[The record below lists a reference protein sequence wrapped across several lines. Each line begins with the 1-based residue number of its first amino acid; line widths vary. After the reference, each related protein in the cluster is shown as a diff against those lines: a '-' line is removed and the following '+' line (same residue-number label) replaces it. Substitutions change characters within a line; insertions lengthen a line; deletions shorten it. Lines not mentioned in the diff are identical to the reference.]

1 MQDWYNTAGGKKFAE
16 RTVPRTADAI
26 EALVE
31 AIDSLNK
38 NVAALNEILTIISSE
53 LSEQD

>member
-16 RTVPRTADAI
+16 KTVPRTANAI

-38 NVAALNEILTIISSE
+38 NVAALNEMLTIISSK